1 MDEFLSDLT
10 RDLPGWLG
18 IVLVVVVVGGGWFG
32 ISRLGAWAA
41 ASAERRAAV
50 STARAQARTLR
61 PRYAR
66 SPAALAAEPDAFA
79 LAASAWLAHAS
90 GQPLDQFAYA
100 HPQALE
106 PMLAT
111 YYRVHDRDDL
121 ETELVRLL
129 VEGHRAWPHGDAEG
143 PIDFA
148 VWDLVR
154 VIELCRAGLSLG
166 VLTEA
171 DARDTARFA
180 AGTLQARY
188 GDWSS
193 LGSQLER
200 AFRHTHDKVTRHAAR
215 LAQIE
220 CDGIRTMLQS
230 ADGPWTLVPWTT
242 PVAGSELRILPSDP
256 ARVRRA
262 ALTEPW
268 EAPIRAKQ
276 LGG

>member
-1 MDEFLSDLT
+1 MDKFLST
-10 RDLPGWLG
+10 LPGWVG
-18 IVLVVVVVGGGWFG
+18 IVLVVAAIVGGWFA

-41 ASAERRAAV
+41 RSAQRRAAIAA
-50 STARAQARTLR
+50 ARARASGLR
-61 PRYAR
+61 PRYA
-66 SPAALAAEPDAFA
+66 SGPAALLGDPDAFA

-90 GQPLDQFAYA
+90 QQPLEPFAYA
-100 HPQALE
+100 NPSGLDR
-106 PMLAT
+106 MLAS
-111 YYRVHDRDDL
+111 YYGVHDRDDL
-121 ETELVRLL
+121 EAEIVRLL
-129 VEGHRAWPHGDAEG
+129 IEGHRAWPHGDAEG

-154 VIELCRAGLSLG
+154 VIELCRAGLGLG

-200 AFRHTHDKVTRHAAR
+200 AFRHTHDKATRHTAR

-220 CDGIRTMLQS
+220 CDGIRAVMQ
-230 ADGPWTLVPWTT
+230 APDGPWTLVPWTT
-242 PVAGSELRILPSDP
+242 SVASSELRILPGNP
-256 ARVRRA
+256 ARIREPA
-262 ALTEPW
+262 AAEAW
-268 EAPIRAKQ
+268 EEPIRRKQ
-276 LGG
+276 LGGCPQ